1 MGYAGSFGQPR
12 RHFTLLPGLGSDGDD
27 DETNKGSNFCVSQNV
42 DASRVFTSWAPAQ
55 MEMTSG
61 IKPMTRGQ
69 VHRRLTL
76 RIAEASRD
84 ITLVNRVWLE
94 RHYLRRRPVPP
105 RVKVLHI
112 VGDVAGVDPGAAGC
126 SLAVTVALLSGTA
139 SRVHRSL
146 CAALGLH
153 PCNVIEL
160 ARSWRS
166 DMLTPEVAPDLMP
179 FAIRRIVK
187 GGNGLKPL
195 SDEWNTR
202 RLNSGLSA
210 PARVL
215 LTYADPGVGHDG
227 GLYLGAGAVAV
238 GRTVN
243 GKLAFAW
250 ALDGSLTEPL
260 MAWAQAIKETR

>member
-1 MGYAGSFGQPR
+1 
-12 RHFTLLPGLGSDGDD
+12 
-27 DETNKGSNFCVSQNV
+27 
-42 DASRVFTSWAPAQ
+42 
-55 MEMTSG
+55 MEMASEVQ
-61 IKPMTRGQ
+61 PMKRGH
-69 VHRRLTL
+69 VHRRLAL
-76 RIAEASRD
+76 RVAEAPRD
-84 ITLVNRVWLE
+84 VTMINRVWME

-112 VGDVAGVDPGAAGC
+112 VGDIAGVDPGSAGC
-126 SLAVTVALLSGTA
+126 SVAVTVALLSGTA

-146 CAALGLH
+146 CAALDLP

-166 DMLTPEVAPDLMP
+166 DSLTPDVAPDLMP
-179 FAIRRIVK
+179 FALRRVVK

-195 SDEWNTR
+195 AEEWNSR
-202 RLNSGLSA
+202 RLNAGLTA

-215 LTYADPGVGHDG
+215 LTYADGSVGHDG
-227 GLYLGAGAVAV
+227 GLYLGAGAVPV

-250 ALDGSLTEPL
+250 ALDGSLVEPL
-260 MAWAQAIKETR
+260 RAWAEAVKETR

>member
-1 MGYAGSFGQPR
+1 
-12 RHFTLLPGLGSDGDD
+12 
-27 DETNKGSNFCVSQNV
+27 VSWTQI
-42 DASRVFTSWAPAQ
+42 DTSRVRTSWTPLQ
-55 MEMTSG
+55 LEMVSEVS
-61 IKPMTRGQ
+61 PMTRGQ
-69 VHRRLTL
+69 VHRRLAL
-76 RIAEASRD
+76 RVAEGRSD
-84 ITLVNRVWLE
+84 ISMINRVWME

-112 VGDVAGVDPGAAGC
+112 IGDVAGVDPGAAGC
-126 SLAVTVALLSGTA
+126 ACAVTIALLSGTA
-139 SRVHRSL
+139 SRVQRSL

-153 PCNVIEL
+153 PCNVLEL

-166 DMLTPEVAPDLMP
+166 DLLTPEIAPDLMP
-179 FAIRRIVK
+179 FALRRIVK

-195 SDEWNTR
+195 AEEWNSR
-202 RLNSGLSA
+202 RLNAGLTA

-215 LTYADPGVGHDG
+215 LTYADGTVGHDG

-250 ALDGSLTEPL
+250 ALDGSLIEPL
-260 MAWAQAIKETR
+260 KAWTQAIKETRK

>member
-1 MGYAGSFGQPR
+1 
-12 RHFTLLPGLGSDGDD
+12 
-27 DETNKGSNFCVSQNV
+27 VSWTQI
-42 DASRVFTSWAPAQ
+42 DTSRVRTSWTPLQ
-55 MEMTSG
+55 LEMVSEVS
-61 IKPMTRGQ
+61 PMTRGQ
-69 VHRRLTL
+69 VHRRLAL
-76 RIAEASRD
+76 RVAEGRSD
-84 ITLVNRVWLE
+84 ISMINRVWVE

-112 VGDVAGVDPGAAGC
+112 IGDVAGVDAGSAGC
-126 SLAVTVALLSGTA
+126 SVAVTVALLSGTA

-146 CAALGLH
+146 CAALDLH

-166 DMLTPEVAPDLMP
+166 DSLTPDVAPDMMP
-179 FAIRRIVK
+179 FALRRIVK

-195 SDEWNTR
+195 AEEWNSR
-202 RLNSGLSA
+202 RLNAGLTA

-215 LTYADPGVGHDG
+215 LTYADGSVGHDG
-227 GLYLGAGAVAV
+227 GLYLGAGAVPV

-250 ALDGSLTEPL
+250 ALDGSIAEPL
-260 MAWAQAIKETR
+260 RAWAGAVRDAQ